1 MARYGAEHKER
12 TRRRIVET
20 AGRRLKTDGM
30 AGSGVAALMADA
42 GLTNGAFYGHFASK
56 DDLVAGVVTDQLA
69 TQRDRI
75 DEAIAASDTGVEEV
89 VRAYLSPAHR
99 DRPADGCVSA
109 ALLGEIAHSG
119 DAVRQAYSAGLLD
132 VVDAVAARL
141 DPRDPGAVRVTV
153 LAAFTGM
160 FGTLQTARAITD
172 RSLSDALLE
181 RGVDVALAQLGLR
194 PATAGRGTTTEKTV
208 VSVSQTST
216 EGEPS

>member
-1 MARYGAEHKER
+1 MTKRDEAGRRVVARYGAEHKER

-75 DEAIAASDTGVEEV
+75 DGAIAGSDTGVEDV

-99 DRPADGCVSA
+99 DGPADGCVSA

-119 DAVRQAYSAGLLD
+119 DAVRRAYSAGLLD
-132 VVDAVAARL
+132 VVDAVAVQL
-141 DPRDPGAVRVTV
+141 DPRDPGPARVAV
-153 LAAFTGM
+153 LAAFAGM

-172 RSLSDALLE
+172 PALSDALLE

-194 PATAGRGTTTEKTV
+194 PATAGRETTTEVGTA
-208 VSVSQTST
+208 
-216 EGEPS
+216 